1 MKCRPLRGVTISTQ
15 PFLSIVIPAHNEEH
29 RLPPSLEKIA
39 AFLARQSYTSEV
51 IVVENG
57 SVDRTAD
64 VAQDFAAT
72 HPGVTLIQEEQRGK
86 GIAVRHGMLAAR
98 GEYRFICDADL
109 SMPIEEVN
117 KFLPP
122 ALDGYDVAIGS
133 REAPGARR
141 YNEPLYRHLMG
152 RLFTAIVKLLAVRG
166 FEDTQCGF
174 KCFRAD
180 VARDLFS
187 VQRLNGMSFDVEALF
202 IAQRRGYKIVEVPIN
217 WYFSAESRVRLID
230 DSLRMVGELL
240 EVRRNWRRGAYERV
254 DANSS
259 RKTDG
264 PQAAPTES

>member
-1 MKCRPLRGVTISTQ
+1 LYEEANISTS
-15 PFLSIVIPAHNEEH
+15 PFLSIIIPAHNEER
-29 RLPPSLEKIA
+29 RLPPTLAKID
-39 AFLARQSYTSEV
+39 AFLAQQSYSAEV

-57 SVDRTAD
+57 SVDRTAA
-64 VAQDFAAT
+64 VVRDFASA
-72 HPGVTLIQEEQRGK
+72 HPYVSLMQEAQRGK
-86 GIAVRHGMLAAR
+86 GIAVRRGMLAAR

-122 ALDGYDVAIGS
+122 VLNGCAVAIGS

-141 YNEPLYRHLMG
+141 YHEPAYRHLMG
-152 RLFTAIVKLLAVRG
+152 RVFTGIVKLLAVRG

-180 VARDLFS
+180 VARDIFS

-230 DSLRMVGELL
+230 DSLRMVGELI
-240 EVRRNWRRGAYERV
+240 EVRRNWRRGVYDRTGE
-254 DANSS
+254 SS
-259 RKTDG
+259 EPIVQPG
-264 PQAAPTES
+264 IPAGS

>member
-1 MKCRPLRGVTISTQ
+1 M
-15 PFLSIVIPAHNEEH
+15 
-29 RLPPSLEKIA
+29 
-39 AFLARQSYTSEV
+39 
-51 IVVENG
+51 ENG
-57 SVDRTAD
+57 SLDRTAD
-64 VAQDFAAT
+64 IVQKFAAT
-72 HPGVTLIQEEQRGK
+72 HPAVSLIREPRRGK
-86 GIAVRHGMLAAR
+86 GIAVRRGMLAAR
-98 GEYRFICDADL
+98 GDFRFICDADL
-109 SMPIEEVN
+109 SMPIGEVN

-122 ALDGYDVAIGS
+122 ALVDCDVAIGS

-141 YNEPLYRHLMG
+141 YHEPAYRHLMG
-152 RLFTAIVKLLAVRG
+152 RAFTWIVKLLAVRG
-166 FEDTQCGF
+166 FEDTQCCF

-240 EVRRNWRRGAYERV
+240 EVRRNWRRGVYERV

-259 RKTDG
+259 RKNDG

>member
-1 MKCRPLRGVTISTQ
+1 MKCRSLRGVTISTQ

-64 VAQDFAAT
+64 VAQDFAAA

-180 VARDLFS
+180 VARDVFS